1 MVQAKLESKKRIG
14 ILGGT
19 FDPAHI
25 GHIKISKVAK
35 KILKL
40 DKIIWAITS
49 KNPFKNKSLI
59 NINER
64 IAFAR
69 KINLKNKFIEVKF
82 YEKKI
87 KSNKTINLIKF
98 LKKKSNKLYFI
109 IGADNLINFHKWK
122 NYKEILNICKII
134 VFDRDGYKTKAIKS
148 PVYKKY
154 NKKSVEFIKFNKVKI
169 SSSQLRKI

>member
-59 NINER
+59 NINKR

-69 KINLKNKFIEVKF
+69 KINLNNKNIFILISHFFMNNLTCFWHRNDLNCSF
-82 YEKKI
+82 Y
-87 KSNKTINLIKF
+87 LIIVRF
-98 LKKKSNKLYFI
+98 F
-109 IGADNLINFHKWK
+109 
-122 NYKEILNICKII
+122 ILNAVEWII
-134 VFDRDGYKTKAIKS
+134 RSILEVNI
-148 PVYKKY
+148 
-154 NKKSVEFIKFNKVKI
+154 
-169 SSSQLRKI
+169 

>member
-49 KNPFKNKSLI
+49 KNPFKNDSLI
-59 NINER
+59 NINKR

-69 KINLKNKFIEVKF
+69 KTNLKNSNLLDLENVRGSIISSVRPDIYISSKFAE
-82 YEKKI
+82 YNYSDQNS
-87 KSNKTINLIKF
+87 KSNISQ
-98 LKKKSNKLYFI
+98 KSKH
-109 IGADNLINFHKWK
+109 D
-122 NYKEILNICKII
+122 
-134 VFDRDGYKTKAIKS
+134 
-148 PVYKKY
+148 
-154 NKKSVEFIKFNKVKI
+154 
-169 SSSQLRKI
+169 QL

>member
-1 MVQAKLESKKRIG
+1 MVQAKLENKKRIG

-19 FDPAHI
+19 FAPAHI

-49 KNPFKNKSLI
+49 KNPFKVKSLI
-59 NINER
+59 NINKR

-87 KSNKTINLIKF
+87 KSNKTVHLIKF
-98 LKKKSNKLYFI
+98 LKKRSNEL
-109 IGADNLINFHKWK
+109 
-122 NYKEILNICKII
+122 
-134 VFDRDGYKTKAIKS
+134 
-148 PVYKKY
+148 
-154 NKKSVEFIKFNKVKI
+154 
-169 SSSQLRKI
+169 

>member
-25 GHIKISKVAK
+25 GHVKISKVAK

-49 KNPFKNKSLI
+49 KNPFKNESSI
-59 NINER
+59 NINKR

-69 KINLKNKFIEVKF
+69 KINLKNKFIDC
-82 YEKKI
+82 
-87 KSNKTINLIKF
+87 L
-98 LKKKSNKLYFI
+98 LYTSPSP
-109 IGADNLINFHKWK
+109 
-122 NYKEILNICKII
+122 
-134 VFDRDGYKTKAIKS
+134 RDS
-148 PVYKKY
+148 
-154 NKKSVEFIKFNKVKI
+154 
-169 SSSQLRKI
+169 

>member
-49 KNPFKNKSLI
+49 KNPFKDKSLI
-59 NINER
+59 NIDKR

-87 KSNKTINLIKF
+87 KSIPSTNFQSLLSLPSILQFCIPLFLNFSKTC
-98 LKKKSNKLYFI
+98 S
-109 IGADNLINFHKWK
+109 D
-122 NYKEILNICKII
+122 
-134 VFDRDGYKTKAIKS
+134 KA
-148 PVYKKY
+148 
-154 NKKSVEFIKFNKVKI
+154 
-169 SSSQLRKI
+169 

>member
-25 GHIKISKVAK
+25 GHVKISKVAK

-49 KNPFKNKSLI
+49 KNPFKDKSLI
-59 NINER
+59 NIDKR

-69 KINLKNKFIEVKF
+69 KINL
-82 YEKKI
+82 
-87 KSNKTINLIKF
+87 
-98 LKKKSNKLYFI
+98 
-109 IGADNLINFHKWK
+109 
-122 NYKEILNICKII
+122 
-134 VFDRDGYKTKAIKS
+134 
-148 PVYKKY
+148 
-154 NKKSVEFIKFNKVKI
+154 
-169 SSSQLRKI
+169 